1 MTQRVEASG
10 LQIDKHL
17 SDFVEKEMLVGH
29 PKLNAQSFWEGAAKI
44 IAEFAPRNL
53 ALLKTRDELQAKLDQ
68 WHRKHPGA
76 NRGLEGEY
84 REFLHSI
91 GYLRDEPAD
100 FAVGTQNVDFEI
112 AEQAGPQLV
121 VPITN
126 ARYALNAANARWG
139 SLYDALY
146 GTDAIDRTGD
156 LAPSKT
162 YNPKRG
168 EKVIAFAKRFL
179 NDSIPL
185 DGGVY
190 EDAKRLFVKDGTF
203 AAELKDG
210 RVAGLR
216 DPSLFA
222 GYTGDPAEPRS
233 VLFLHGGLHFD
244 VLIDRSHPIG
254 KQDPSGVK
262 DVIMEAALTSI
273 MDFEDSIAAV
283 DGEDKA
289 LVYRNWLGLMKGDLT
304 AEVSKDGKTF
314 VRKLN
319 PDREYKRPDGT
330 PFKLGG
336 RSLLFTRNVGHR
348 MTTPAVLDAS
358 GAEAPEGVLDCI
370 FTAAI
375 AHFDLSRKENTNSR
389 TGSVYVVKPKMH
401 GPDEVEF
408 SNDLFDACEDFA
420 GLARNTLKIGVM
432 DEEMRTSLNLKACIE
447 KVKDRIVFI
456 NTGFLDRTGDEI
468 HTLMECGPVERKA
481 KMKQTAWL
489 KAYELSNVQ
498 TGLACDLPG
507 KAQIGKGMWAMP
519 DLMAKML
526 AEKIGHP
533 KAGATTA
540 WVPSPTAATLH
551 AIHYHQVDVKKVQA
565 QLRRLPRRDYVEEL
579 LTKPVIEHPK
589 WTDAEIREE
598 IENNCQGILGYVARW
613 VEQGVGCSKV
623 PDIHNVAL
631 MEDRATCRISSQHVA
646 NWLHH
651 GVVDAAMVEDALRK
665 MAKVVDEQNKGD
677 ENYIPMCGRFEES
690 CAFRAARDLIFKGVE
705 EPSGYTEP
713 TLHHWRLVFKAQ
725 GRA

>member
-29 PKLNAQSFWEGAAKI
+29 PKLNAQSFWDGAAKI

-68 WHRKHPGA
+68 WHRAHPGA

-100 FAVGTQNVDFEI
+100 FAVATQNVDFEI

-162 YNPKRG
+162 FNPKRG

-190 EDAKRLFVKDGTF
+190 EDAKRLFVKDGAF
-203 AAELKDG
+203 AVELKDG

-304 AEVSKDGKTF
+304 ADVSKGGKTF
-314 VRKLN
+314 TRKLN

-336 RSLLFTRNVGHR
+336 RSLLFARNVGHR

-389 TGSVYVVKPKMH
+389 TGSVYIVKPKMH
-401 GPDEVEF
+401 GPDEVKF

-447 KVKDRIVFI
+447 KVKDRILFI

-481 KMKQTAWL
+481 KMKQTVWL
-489 KAYELSNVQ
+489 NAYELSNVQ
-498 TGLACDLPG
+498 TGLACGLPG

-565 QLRRLPRRDYVEEL
+565 QLRLQPRRDYVEEL

-665 MAKVVDEQNKGD
+665 MAKVVDEQHKGD

-713 TLHHWRLVFKAQ
+713 TLHRWRLVFKAQ
-725 GRA
+725 GHA